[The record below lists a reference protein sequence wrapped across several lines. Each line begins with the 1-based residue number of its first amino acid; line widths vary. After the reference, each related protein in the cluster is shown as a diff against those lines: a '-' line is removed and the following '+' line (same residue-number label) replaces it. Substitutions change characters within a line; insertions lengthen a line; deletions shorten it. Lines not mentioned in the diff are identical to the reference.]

1 MSKLQV
7 KIDGEWKDFMDC
19 DIVAEVK
26 QDREIIEKTSEKH
39 RKWDENLIMLS
50 SGGFGDTNSFET
62 LLAYWKAQAEAGY
75 PCAEENVRYFE
86 DMVRKESG
94 NAKD

>member
-19 DIVAEVK
+19 DIVAEIK
-26 QDREIIEKTSEKH
+26 QDREIIKKTNEKH
-39 RKWDENLIMLS
+39 RKWNKNLIMLS
-50 SGGFGDTNSFET
+50 SGGFGDINSPET

-75 PCAEENVRYFE
+75 PFAEENVRYFE
-86 DMVRKESG
+86 EMVRKNEH
-94 NAKD
+94 

>member
-7 KIDGEWKDFMDC
+7 KIDGEWKDFINC
-19 DIVAEVK
+19 DIVGEIK

-39 RKWDENLIMLS
+39 RKWDNNLVMLV
-50 SGGFGDTNSFET
+50 SGGFGDTNSPET
-62 LLAYWKAQAEAGY
+62 LLAYWKAQAKAGY
-75 PCAEENVRYFE
+75 PLAEENVRYFE

-94 NAKD
+94 NG